1 MKKLRKIFCL
11 ITIVALILS
20 FASGGYAKHSDNKN
34 FKLPKGIG
42 LKIKNAVEPKQN
54 LMVEELEE
62 DEEIDEKEEIEEEKV
77 AEDENIEEEDED
89 IIEEDE
95 DINEEETEEDED
107 INKEKVMNKIQEKL
121 MKKLIKMQQKANKEQ
136 EKMQEKLYKFQ
147 ERIQEQTQ
155 IANEIQER
163 LQERLEIQQNIF
175 EAIDS
180 IINENIEK
188 EDAEELIGM
197 LEDYVKA
204 NHKAKKAYKEL
215 GKLYRK
221 IGEKEIKVFVNGRI
235 LELDAPPVIKAGRT
249 LVPVRAITES
259 LGAKVSFDPET
270 NKVTVTKDDIE
281 VVLTLG
287 ETVAL
292 VNGEPVEIDTRPDMR
307 SNRTFVPLRF
317 LNEIFGANVEY
328 DPETHMVIID
338 EDSENQEEEE
348 ATEETTEETIEETEE
363 EAAET
368 PAEETTEETA
378 EQGAEETTEETIEQT
393 PEQITEQ
400 TPESS
405 LTTTE

>member
-11 ITIVALILS
+11 ITIVALVLS
-20 FASGGYAKHSDNKN
+20 FTSGGYAKQ
-34 FKLPKGIG
+34 GIG
-42 LKIKNAVEPKQN
+42 PKIKNAVAHAQS
-54 LMVEELEE
+54 LMTEELEE
-62 DEEIDEKEEIEEEKV
+62 DEVVDENEDVKEDEEIDEDEIEEERIE
-77 AEDENIEEEDED
+77 EDENIEEEDED
-89 IIEEDE
+89 IIEEVA
-95 DINEEETEEDED
+95 EEDED
-107 INKEKVMNKIQEKL
+107 VNDEDVNKEKVMNKIQEKL

-136 EKMQEKLYKFQ
+136 GKMQEKLNKFQ

-163 LQERLEIQQNIF
+163 LQERLEIQQDIF

-188 EDAEELIGM
+188 EDAEELIDM

-221 IGEKEIKVFVNGRI
+221 MGEKGLKVFVNGRI
-235 LELDAPPVIKAGRT
+235 PEFDVPPVIKAGRT
-249 LVPVRAITES
+249 LVPVRAITEG
-259 LGAKVSFDPET
+259 LGAEVSFDPET
-270 NKVTVTKDDIE
+270 SQVTVTKGDIE

-292 VNGEPVEIDTRPDMR
+292 VNGEPVEIDTIPDVI

-328 DPETHMVIID
+328 DAETHMVIID

-348 ATEETTEETIEETEE
+348 AAVTAAEETSAETTE
-363 EAAET
+363 
-368 PAEETTEETA
+368 
-378 EQGAEETTEETIEQT
+378 QTIEQT
-393 PEQITEQ
+393 T
-400 TPESS
+400 ESS